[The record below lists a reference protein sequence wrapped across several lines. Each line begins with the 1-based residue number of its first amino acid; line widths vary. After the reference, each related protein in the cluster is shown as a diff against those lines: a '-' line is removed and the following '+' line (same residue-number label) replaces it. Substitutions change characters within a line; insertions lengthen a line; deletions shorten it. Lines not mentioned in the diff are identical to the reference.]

1 MCCCNAIGLKIF
13 FRRSSAKWN
22 FLLCAINVYKNS
34 RVVRGV
40 FHVGAGLT
48 QAGACPLPRRSYDLM
63 VFKKVQFDSA
73 RMPFPARHHLC
84 SSSMPFQLS
93 RLLEVL
99 PVTKKTCFVSK
110 KMENLQFS
118 IFPCNIPSSTCK
130 ALATHSI
137 ILIGSWYFWYVRKGR
152 EGLWEAKEVWWLWHW
167 CREVSGLTLG

>member
-48 QAGACPLPRRSYDLM
+48 QAGACPLPRRNYDLM

-84 SSSMPFQLS
+84 SSSVPFQLS

-99 PVTKKTCFVSK
+99 PVTKKTLFVSK
-110 KMENLQFS
+110 IKWKIYSSAFFHA
-118 IFPCNIPSSTCK
+118 IFQAVLVKLWPKRTAMP
-130 ALATHSI
+130 ALI
-137 ILIGSWYFWYVRKGR
+137 
-152 EGLWEAKEVWWLWHW
+152 EVTELAF
-167 CREVSGLTLG
+167 